1 LGSLKGAIYARM
13 EEMSFRSGAAVGGGA
28 IGVAGVAV
36 TLAVVL
42 SGHTAAATS
51 APSPD
56 AAGRLATPV
65 SSAPAPVTSAAS
77 SGTPRSSRPTVP
89 RAGTGSYSQS
99 PSPHHVS
106 ATPRPS
112 APRPSASSAH
122 TAPWQPR
129 PPKWTPGDPRRPS
142 PPDWGW
148 PG

>member
-1 LGSLKGAIYARM
+1 
-13 EEMSFRSGAAVGGGA
+13 MSFRSGAAVGGGA
-28 IGVAGVAV
+28 LAVAGVAV

-51 APSPD
+51 GHAPGM
-56 AAGRLATPV
+56 AANLTTPA
-65 SSAPAPVTSAAS
+65 SSAPAPATSAVS
-77 SGTPRSSRPTVP
+77 SGTPRTSQPAAP
-89 RAGTGSYSQS
+89 RAGTGSYSQT

-106 ATPRPS
+106 ATPQPS